1 MPDLAVYVCALNLR
15 CDGTPVRGVLRERE
29 AARTML
35 ATTWGPG
42 PREWLGRWR

>member
-15 CDGTPVRGVLRERE
+15 CDGTPVRGVQRE
-29 AARTML
+29 ATRTML

-42 PREWLGRWR
+42 HREGLGRWR